1 MVYFPGSV
9 ALGLRAPRVSEF
21 FGIQITFNYRGE
33 HNPPHFHAWH
43 AGCEGVFA
51 IRPLSYLYGD
61 LSPRAVA
68 MVMEWGLCCMEMN

>member
-1 MVYFPGSV
+1 MPK
-9 ALGLRAPRVSEF
+9 VSEF

-51 IRPLSYLYGD
+51 INLCPISMVIF
-61 LSPRAVA
+61 PRGLLR
-68 MVMEWGLCCMEMN
+68 WLWSGLCCMEMS